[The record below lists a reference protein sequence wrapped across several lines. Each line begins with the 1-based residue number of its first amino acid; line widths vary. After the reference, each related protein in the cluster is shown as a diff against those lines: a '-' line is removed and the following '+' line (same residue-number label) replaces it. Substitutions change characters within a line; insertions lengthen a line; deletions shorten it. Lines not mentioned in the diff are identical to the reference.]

1 MNTLKNNTQLFQN
14 VNNILNVSLRISSRQ
29 VPEPPGY
36 LIFTATLFYVIV
48 FILGVFGNII
58 VIIVIIAN
66 KNMKNMVNMFLIN
79 LCVADLLVMLICMP
93 PTLLELHTKEVWYLG
108 KFMCKLVP
116 FLEFVVSSASIFTI
130 LAISIERY
138 KVVCHPLSINKE
150 KAKQIIGTVIIV
162 WIIAILTSAPI
173 LPITVFKDS
182 RLKDGTPIQVCR
194 IPVRKAW
201 HKTYFFANAILIYFI
216 PFMVLAVLYFKL
228 CRKLVPRKNQD
239 KTTIELQAHTDNEK
253 LRLRWQVVNII
264 ATIICVFFICHLP
277 YRVVSIWLMLENKQ
291 KLATMGLETYLNIIY
306 FARLMLYLNHALNPI
321 LYNFVSTKFRMAL
334 RCFLSSKKRPY
345 SYILYERWRS
355 VNNFKPKSNSN
366 KNTSVKFKN
375 LQKDEIIFHDNESK
389 SSSSKSRR
397 KMNDFSPLYANVCD
411 LKGDDTVVN
420 VKEIQ
425 QQNTET
431 ETMDVN
437 AASAPTIRVHLETKE
452 GYLLAITDEN
462 WNKPK
467 G

>member
-1 MNTLKNNTQLFQN
+1 
-14 VNNILNVSLRISSRQ
+14 
-29 VPEPPGY
+29 
-36 LIFTATLFYVIV
+36 
-48 FILGVFGNII
+48 
-58 VIIVIIAN
+58 
-66 KNMKNMVNMFLIN
+66 
-79 LCVADLLVMLICMP
+79 
-93 PTLLELHTKEVWYLG
+93 
-108 KFMCKLVP
+108 KLVP

-150 KAKQIIGTVIIV
+150 KARQIIGTVIIV

-216 PFMVLAVLYFKL
+216 PFLVLAVLYFKL
-228 CRKLVPRKNQD
+228 CRELVPRKNQD
-239 KTTIELQAHTDNEK
+239 KTIIELQAHTDNEK

-264 ATIICVFFICHLP
+264 ATIVCVFFICHLP
-277 YRVVSIWLMLENKQ
+277 YRVVSIWLMLEDKQ

-306 FARLMLYLNHALNPI
+306 SARLMLYLNHALNPI

-334 RCFLSSKKRPY
+334 RCLLSSKKHPN
-345 SYILYERWRS
+345 SYILYERRKS
-355 VNNFKPKSNSN
+355 ANTFKPKSNSN

-411 LKGDDTVVN
+411 LKGDTKVVN
-420 VKEIQ
+420 IKEIK
-425 QQNTET
+425 QQNTEMET
-431 ETMDVN
+431 DKSKLTPSLTMDID
-437 AASAPTIRVHLETKE
+437 AASAPTIRVRLEQKE
-452 GYLLAITDEN
+452 GYLLAITVEN

-467 G
+467 SRKKLF

>member
-1 MNTLKNNTQLFQN
+1 MNTLTNSTQLFQN
-14 VNNILNVSLRISSRQ
+14 VNNILNVSLRKSSRQ

-36 LIFTATLFYVIV
+36 LIITATLFYVIV

-150 KAKQIIGTVIIV
+150 KARQIIGTVIIV

-201 HKTYFFANAILIYFI
+201 E
-216 PFMVLAVLYFKL
+216 
-228 CRKLVPRKNQD
+228 LVPRKNQD

-264 ATIICVFFICHLP
+264 ATIICMFFIRHLP
-277 YRVVSIWLMLENKQ
+277 YRVVSIWLMLEDKQ

-306 FARLMLYLNHALNPI
+306 SARLMLYLNHALNPI

-334 RCFLSSKKRPY
+334 RSFLSSKKHPN
-345 SYILYERWRS
+345 SYILYERR
-355 VNNFKPKSNSN
+355 KSAY
-366 KNTSVKFKN
+366 TF
-375 LQKDEIIFHDNESK
+375 
-389 SSSSKSRR
+389 
-397 KMNDFSPLYANVCD
+397 
-411 LKGDDTVVN
+411 
-420 VKEIQ
+420 
-425 QQNTET
+425 
-431 ETMDVN
+431 
-437 AASAPTIRVHLETKE
+437 
-452 GYLLAITDEN
+452 
-462 WNKPK
+462 
-467 G
+467 